1 MDVFNKFIIETDE
14 ELGDCLIIGR
24 VTYHNQLSWDEDK
37 VKSGGWW
44 SREGDRI
51 TFYGESHQYGKATQ
65 EQVTEAV
72 MNNKVF
78 TGYVLEHPINNKHIF
93 FYTTQAGD
101 VEIKQYHDKT
111 RNT

>member
-14 ELGDCLIIGR
+14 ELGDCLILGR

-44 SREGDRI
+44 SREDGRI
-51 TFYGESHQYGKATQ
+51 TFYGESHQFGKATQ

-78 TGYVLEHPINNKHIF
+78 TSPVLEHPIN
-93 FYTTQAGD
+93 
-101 VEIKQYHDKT
+101 DKYNFSYVGESKT
-111 RNT
+111 VKLT